1 MDKISIMVGDMHN
14 TSIKDL
20 IDKWPSRAALAADL
34 EAVIGDPVSVDRVHK
49 WAQADSI
56 PSGFQAHVI
65 SAGKQRGIDLTAEEM
80 VRLHAI
86 RSKADSATVATT
98 QGHP

>member
-1 MDKISIMVGDMHN
+1 MEHTRV
-14 TSIKDL
+14 KDL

-34 EAVIGDPVSVDRVHK
+34 EAVIGEPVSVDRVHK

-65 SAGKQRGIDLTAEEM
+65 EAAALRGFEITPEQM
-80 VRLHAI
+80 VRIHAVKQ
-86 RSKADSATVATT
+86 KAS
-98 QGHP
+98 